1 MKSQV
6 SWIQR
11 PDGSKIAW
19 RMRGNPKAAP
29 IIFSNS
35 LGSDAS
41 MWDQVADALAED
53 FRLIFYD
60 TRGHGLSEAAS
71 ARASLSDLCDD
82 LLAVMDAAAY
92 SRAHVVGLS
101 LGGMTGLYAAL
112 NATDRIDRLMA
123 CNCRA
128 RVDDAGM
135 KAWDDRIV
143 ALREGGVK
151 SLVKPTLDR
160 WFTPAF
166 QQANPSIMESVA
178 GMVARSS
185 DQGYEACVRAIQT
198 LALHEDLQRLKVPVL
213 YLAGAQDLA
222 APPEEMRAM
231 AERTP
236 HAQFEVLDPCGH
248 IASIERAHD
257 FIRIARAFLQ

>member
-19 RMRGNPKAAP
+19 RMRGNPKASP
-29 IIFSNS
+29 VIFSNS

-41 MWDQVADALAED
+41 MWDQVADALAAD
-53 FRLIFYD
+53 LRLIFYD
-60 TRGHGLSEAAS
+60 TRGHGQSEAAS
-71 ARASLSDLCDD
+71 PRASLADLCDD
-82 LLAVMDAAAY
+82 LLAVMDAAAFP
-92 SRAHVVGLS
+92 SAQVVGLS

-112 NATDRIDRLMA
+112 HFPARIDRLMA

-128 RVDDAGM
+128 RVDAAGM
-135 KAWDDRIV
+135 KAWDERIAAV
-143 ALREGGVK
+143 HAGGVG

-166 QQANPSIMESVA
+166 QQANPSMMDAVA
-178 GMVARSS
+178 AMVARSS

-198 LALHEDLQRLKVPVL
+198 LALHEQLQHLTVPVL
-213 YLAGAQDLA
+213 YLAGAQDSA

-236 HAQFEVLDPCGH
+236 EAQFEVLDPCGH
-248 IASIERAHD
+248 IAAIERAHD
-257 FIRIARAFLQ
+257 FNRIAKAFLR